1 MRAVLFDLD
10 DTLVVEEPAA
20 QAAFDATAA
29 HAATL
34 HPLDPRRLAQDARA
48 CARELWH
55 AGPHHPA
62 GERMAISSWE
72 GLWCR
77 FAGDD
82 ADMRALRAWAPGY
95 RAAAWDAA
103 LRRQRVDDELL
114 ATDLGERFGA
124 ERRARHELLPGAR
137 EMLDDLGVDH
147 RLAVVTNGAPC
158 LQREK
163 LAGCGLTGRFDAV
176 VVSGDLGTRKP
187 DPAVFRRALELI
199 GARPDEAVMVGDSPE
214 RDIAGAHACGIRGIL
229 LSAREAVAGT
239 PSAAS
244 LSEVSALVRG
254 AAAA

>member
-29 HAATL
+29 HAATR

-48 CARELWH
+48 CARELWY

-62 GERMAISSWE
+62 AERIAISSWE

-77 FAGDD
+77 FAGQDPH
-82 ADMRALRAWAPGY
+82 MRALREWAPGY

-103 LRRQRVDDELL
+103 LRRQRVDDPLL
-114 ATDLGERFGA
+114 AGDLGERFGA
-124 ERRARHELLPGAR
+124 ERRGRHELLPGAA
-137 EMLDDLGVDH
+137 EVLDDLARDH
-147 RLAVVTNGAPC
+147 RIGLVTNGASC

-163 LAGCGLTGRFDAV
+163 LAGCGLADRFDAV

-187 DPAVFRRALELI
+187 DPAVFQRALDLL
-199 GARPDEAVMVGDSPE
+199 GARPGEAVMVGDSPE
-214 RDIAGAHACGIRGIL
+214 RDIAGAHACGIRGVL
-229 LSAREAVAGT
+229 LSAREAVAGI
-239 PSAAS
+239 PSAAT
-244 LSEVSALVRG
+244 LSEVGALVR
-254 AAAA
+254 APA